1 MTKHDLIKML
11 DGYDDDEVLDVE
23 ETISMISAAYDS
35 EMHEYRMMLLEERQ
49 HDSGMYAQQDLI
61 DMYRKER

>member
-1 MTKHDLIKML
+1 MTKQDLINLL

-23 ETISMISAAYDS
+23 ETISMISEAHEA

-61 DMYRKER
+61 DMYRMER